1 MISQHEFTALSWLHG
16 KLGLDSEDIN
26 LYYLIG
32 NLREGKYGLY
42 YNCYEIDGR
51 PIWQPKGELKVVQK
65 AISQK
70 LLPMFP
76 RHRSCFGFSGGNC
89 RQVAEKH
96 LGFKS
101 VLMFDLRYAFRRFLI
116 SKCLIP
122 CGDIRNQGC
131 HFMRLGWWRI
141 CVQLGRLKGLSPP
154 STIRL
159 HHPEEFCRRAQPL
172 VLGCSTFACL
182 RLMTF

>member
-101 VLMFDLRYAFRRFLI
+101 VLMFDLRYAFSQVSHLQVFNSLWGYPEPRLSFYAARLVADLCTVGKI
-116 SKCLIP
+116 ERVESSKYDSFTSSGGILP
-122 CGDIRNQGC
+122 QGTATSP
-131 HFMRLGWWRI
+131 RLFDL
-141 CVQLGRLKGLSPP
+141 C
-154 STIRL
+154 
-159 HHPEEFCRRAQPL
+159 
-172 VLGCSTFACL
+172 
-182 RLMTF
+182 